1 MITGEAEIVRS
12 EHRGPPKSWEMFEG
26 TIGLLCEC
34 LENASIPIS
43 IAHSDPGSTEGVSGH
58 MVVTSSLHSAGR
70 ALCPSVGVVPNQRTG
85 HPFLDSI

>member
-1 MITGEAEIVRS
+1 MITGEAEVVRS
-12 EHRGPPKSWEMFEG
+12 EHRGPPQILGDVQG
-26 TIGLLCEC
+26 TIGLLYEC

-43 IAHSDPGSTEGVSGH
+43 IAYTDPGRTEGVSGH